1 MLKRTF
7 AAVLTFVAMFC
18 FTVAG
23 ETAQSNN
30 ILIYWYICG
39 SNLETDLHY
48 ATKDIA
54 EMQHVKLPP
63 NIKVL
68 ICAGG
73 TNQWHHPTLK
83 SGGDGIYLYSSNRL
97 EK

>member
-7 AAVLTFVAMFC
+7 AAVMTFIALLC
-18 FTVAG
+18 FTIAG
-23 ETAQSNN
+23 ETAQNNN

-39 SNLETDLHY
+39 ADLETNGHG

-63 NIKVL
+63 NVKIL
-68 ICAGG
+68 IYASGLPLFQKDE
-73 TNQWHHPTLK
+73 NVPPEEQQYHHPTF
-83 SGGDGIYLYSSNRL
+83 I
-97 EK
+97 